1 MRRRIRRSFLR
12 QLEQRYGRKPRA
24 PEKHARA
31 EKPRLPVVYPIA
43 GMKPRRARAS
53 GKGVIDMTVQQ
64 FVTLAIIFV
73 LLACVGSGMVSY
85 AVVEATGGGPRGDIG
100 ATGPQG
106 EDGIP
111 GQPGPKGP
119 PGDDAAQEMIKRL
132 AGLWAVQQ
140 ASALRGG
147 NFVEFNDAEVGNCVE
162 YVITG
167 EPNVGAC
174 PGFSGG
180 EE

>member
-12 QLEQRYGRKPRA
+12 QLEERYGRRPRA
-24 PEKHARA
+24 PEKSTRG

-43 GMKPRRARAS
+43 GMKPRHARAS

-73 LLACVGSGMVSY
+73 LLACAGSAAVSY
-85 AVVEATGGGPRGDIG
+85 AVVEATGGGPEGEAGERGPRGEQGIAGDP
-100 ATGPQG
+100 GPQ
-106 EDGIP
+106 
-111 GQPGPKGP
+111 GP

-132 AGLWAVQQ
+132 AGLWSVQQ
-140 ASALRGG
+140 LSSLQGG
-147 NFVEFNDAEVGNCVE
+147 AFVEFNDSRVGSCVE
-162 YVITG
+162 YIVTG

-174 PGFSGG
+174 PGFSAGG
-180 EE
+180 E